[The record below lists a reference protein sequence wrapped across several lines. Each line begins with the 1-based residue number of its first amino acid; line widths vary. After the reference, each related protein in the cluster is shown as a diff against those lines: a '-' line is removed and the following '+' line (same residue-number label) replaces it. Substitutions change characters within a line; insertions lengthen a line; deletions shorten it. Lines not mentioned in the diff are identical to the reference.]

1 MNQLAFWGESPATAL
16 QIVNV
21 AQIPQR
27 SPFRYPGGKTWLVPH
42 VRAWLRSLS
51 RRPKLFIEPFAGGGI
66 VSLTVAFE
74 DLADHVV
81 MVEMDH
87 TVSALW
93 KTILSDDN
101 EWLAEKIIEFDIS
114 LEAVRAELSE
124 EPEDQKHL
132 AFQTLLRN
140 RTNHGG
146 ILAPGSGVL
155 KHGENGKGIRSRWY
169 PETLYKRIRN
179 IATVRDKISFIE
191 GDGIAAMKKHA
202 HQRACAFFIDP
213 PYTVAGKR
221 AGSRLYTHFELDH
234 EDLFRQCEKT
244 KGDFLMTYD
253 TAEEVVAMAK
263 SHGFNVD
270 TVSMKNTHHS
280 TMKELVIARD
290 LAWVRD

>member
-1 MNQLAFWGESPATAL
+1 M
-16 QIVNV
+16 
-21 AQIPQR
+21 
-27 SPFRYPGGKTWLVPH
+27 
-42 VRAWLRSLS
+42 
-51 RRPKLFIEPFAGGGI
+51 
-66 VSLTVAFE
+66 
-74 DLADHVV
+74 
-81 MVEMDH
+81 
-87 TVSALW
+87 
-93 KTILSDDN
+93 
-101 EWLAEKIIEFDIS
+101 
-114 LEAVRAELSE
+114 
-124 EPEDQKHL
+124 
-132 AFQTLLRN
+132 
-140 RTNHGG
+140 
-146 ILAPGSGVL
+146 L

-202 HQRACAFFIDP
+202 RQRACAFFIDP

-244 KGDFLMTYD
+244 KGDFLLTYD
-253 TAEEVVAMAK
+253 TADEVVAMAK
-263 SHGFNVD
+263 SHGLNVD